1 MVRIISIMSLCLLVS
16 ACGTTPE
23 ERGISGA
30 GIGAGAGA
38 IVGAVTGLSV
48 VEGAVLGA
56 VAGGLTGAM
65 TKKETVNLG
74 EPAWK
79 QGSNQATS
87 SSTTTAHQNPA
98 SGNKSTVLEIQRGLL
113 NLGYNP
119 GPVDGINGPKT
130 REAIR
135 QYQKD
140 HGLIVDGQ
148 PTTALME
155 HINHKSS

>member
-1 MVRIISIMSLCLLVS
+1 MMRIVPVIGLCLLVS

-65 TKKETVNLG
+65 TKKESVNLG

-79 QGSNQATS
+79 QGSNSQAVPA
-87 SSTTTAHQNPA
+87 TTTYQSPA
-98 SGNKSTVLEIQRGLL
+98 TESKSTVMDIQRGLK

-119 GPVDGINGPKT
+119 GPVDGVYGPRT

-140 HGLIVDGQ
+140 HGLMVDGQ
-148 PTTALME
+148 ATPALME
-155 HINHKSS
+155 HINQRSS

>member
-1 MVRIISIMSLCLLVS
+1 MKMRITSVLGLCMLIC

-56 VAGGLTGAM
+56 AGGALTGLL
-65 TKKETVNLG
+65 TDKDQVNLG

-79 QGSNQATS
+79 QESNQPTQ
-87 SSTTTAHQNPA
+87 TPA
-98 SGNKSTVLEIQRGLL
+98 SNYQSTVAGIQKGLQK
-113 NLGYNP
+113 LGYNP
-119 GPVDGINGPKT
+119 GPVDGVNGQQT
-130 REAIR
+130 QNAIR

-148 PTTALME
+148 ATPALMD
-155 HINHKSS
+155 HINQQTS